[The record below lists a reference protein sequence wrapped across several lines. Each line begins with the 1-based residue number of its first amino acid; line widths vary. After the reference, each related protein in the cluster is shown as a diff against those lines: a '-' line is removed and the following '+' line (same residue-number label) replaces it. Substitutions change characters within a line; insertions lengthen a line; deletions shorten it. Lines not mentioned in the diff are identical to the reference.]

1 VTLVKKT
8 FLVFLLAFLVQIS
21 LMVVLISFGYR
32 QSESQW
38 QTVRSVQARQ
48 AALAVLTGDSSLSD
62 SLDFPGQLAVYDA
75 NRILIATNRGM
86 GARAGVA
93 RNLTTLTPLPLLV
106 NGKVIGYYATVESE
120 FGQDSANKALLDT
133 MVLVL
138 LAGIFLSLAI
148 SLLAA
153 LYFARL
159 VSRPADQMS
168 KALQRMTD
176 GDLSKAVEGSG
187 SEEIVKISRAIE
199 SLRTR
204 LLSERTL
211 RTQWAQ
217 DLAHDL
223 RTPVSSIK
231 AQLEGMADGIL
242 PATQD
247 RFLKSGRELLRM
259 ESLINDLEELMR
271 LESPETRILPEPI
284 DAHWFAQ
291 SARERFE
298 ALILQKPVH
307 FYTNVA
313 IDSFIADEGLLS
325 RAISNILSN
334 AIRHCDAGGAVTLE
348 ITGDGKETR
357 LSVHNTGSYIAAEEI
372 SKVFER
378 LYRGEFA
385 RNSPGSGLGLTIV
398 ERIVHLH
405 GGTITVES
413 EQGIGTTFTCVLPA
427 V

>member
-1 VTLVKKT
+1 VKKT

-21 LMVVLISFGYR
+21 LMVVLISFGYQ

-93 RNLTTLTPLPLLV
+93 RNLTTLTPIPLLV

-159 VSRPADQMS
+159 VSRPADHMS
-168 KALQRMTD
+168 NALQRMTD

-187 SEEIVKISRAIE
+187 SEEIVKIARAIE
-199 SLRTR
+199 SLRNR

-242 PATQD
+242 PATPD
-247 RFLKSGRELLRM
+247 RFLKNGRELLRM

-284 DAHWFAQ
+284 DAHWFTQ

-307 FYTNVA
+307 FYTNVT
-313 IDSFIADEGLLS
+313 IDSFNADEGLLS

-357 LSVHNTGSYIAAEEI
+357 LAVHNTGSYIAAAEI
-372 SKVFER
+372 PKIFER

-405 GGTITVES
+405 GGTIAVES
-413 EQGIGTTFTCVLPA
+413 EQGLGTTFTCVLPA

>member
-1 VTLVKKT
+1 MTLVKKT

-21 LMVVLISFGYR
+21 LMVVLISLGYR
-32 QSESQW
+32 HSASQW
-38 QTVRSVQARQ
+38 QSVRSVQARQ
-48 AALAVLTGDSSLSD
+48 TALAVLTGDSGLSD
-62 SLDFPGQLAVYDA
+62 SLDFPGQLAIYDA
-75 NRILIATNRGM
+75 NKILITTNRGM
-86 GARAGVA
+86 GSRAGMA
-93 RNLTTLTPLPLLV
+93 RNLTVLEPIPLVLE
-106 NGKVIGYYATVESE
+106 GKVVGYYATVESE

-133 MVLVL
+133 MILVL
-138 LAGIFLSLAI
+138 LAGILLSLAI

-168 KALQRMTD
+168 NALQRMTD
-176 GDLSKAVEGSG
+176 GDLSKMVESSG

-217 DLAHDL
+217 DLAHDR

-242 PATQD
+242 PATPD
-247 RFLKSGRELLRM
+247 RFLKNGRELMRM
-259 ESLINDLEELMR
+259 EALINDLEELMR
-271 LESPETRILPEPI
+271 LESPETRILAEQV
-284 DAHWFAQ
+284 DADWFAK

-298 ALILQKPVH
+298 ALILQKSVR
-307 FYTNVA
+307 FYTKVT
-313 IDSFIADEGLLS
+313 IDSFTADEGLLS

-334 AIRHCDAGGAVTLE
+334 AIRHCDEGGAVTLE
-348 ITGDGKETR
+348 ITGAGKETR
-357 LSVHNTGSYIAAEEI
+357 IAVHNTGSYIPAEEI
-372 SKVFER
+372 PKVFER

-398 ERIVHLH
+398 ERIIRLH
-405 GGTITVES
+405 GGTIMVES
-413 EQGIGTTFTCVLPA
+413 EQGLGTTFTCILPA

>member
-1 VTLVKKT
+1 MTLVKKT

>member
-1 VTLVKKT
+1 
-8 FLVFLLAFLVQIS
+8 
-21 LMVVLISFGYR
+21 
-32 QSESQW
+32 
-38 QTVRSVQARQ
+38 
-48 AALAVLTGDSSLSD
+48 VLTGDSNLSD
-62 SLDFPGQLAVYDA
+62 SLDFPGQLAIYDT
-75 NRILIATNRGM
+75 NKIMVATNRGM

-93 RNLTTLTPLPLLV
+93 RNLMSVDPLPLLV
-106 NGKVIGYYATVESE
+106 DGKVIGYYATVESE

-168 KALQRMTD
+168 TALQRMTD
-176 GDLSKAVEGSG
+176 GDLSKIVESSG

-242 PATQD
+242 PATVD
-247 RFLKSGRELLRM
+247 RFHKNSRELLRM

-271 LESPETRILPEPI
+271 LESPETKISAEPV
-284 DAHWFAQ
+284 DARWFAQ

-307 FYTNVA
+307 FYTNVT
-313 IDSFIADEGLLS
+313 IDSFNADEGLLS

-334 AIRHCDAGGAVTLE
+334 AIRHCDVGGAVTLE
-348 ITGDGKETR
+348 ITGEGKETR
-357 LSVHNTGSYIAAEEI
+357 ITVHNTGSFIPAEEI
-372 SKVFER
+372 PKVFER

-398 ERIVHLH
+398 ERILHLH
-405 GGTITVES
+405 GGTIAVES
-413 EQGIGTTFTCVLPA
+413 EQGLGTTFTCVLPA